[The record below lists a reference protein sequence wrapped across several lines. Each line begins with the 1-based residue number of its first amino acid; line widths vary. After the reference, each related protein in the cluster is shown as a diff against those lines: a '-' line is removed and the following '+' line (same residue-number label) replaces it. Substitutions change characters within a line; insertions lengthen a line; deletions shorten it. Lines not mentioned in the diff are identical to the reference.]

1 MTRPAALAVAVLVAA
16 ALAPPADASFGAPVQ
31 LTAGSN
37 GIGVVADTDAAGLT
51 TALVSTYMRG
61 PRLFER
67 PSGGAWSAPTALPG
81 DPKGMAGPVVDAAGN
96 GALGIAWR
104 VDAPRRYGAIA
115 VAMRDPGGALSE
127 PTEIAGDD
135 AGGVRHPALAIDPQ
149 GDALLAYN
157 TATRKVH
164 LSLRGAIA
172 ITSRRAGSFAPPA
185 IVDSTPSSAP
195 AVAMASDGTGVVAW
209 THDRRVY
216 VVSVSAAGEIG
227 KVKRFAS
234 PDGVVGLVAAAGEG
248 GAATLA
254 WVGHRP
260 GAGTVRS
267 PRSRY
272 LVRAMSRTAGHAFAA
287 IRTVAATSDYVRGIA
302 IAADED
308 GRVTLAW
315 SREHFGDDHSVGNN
329 GITSAVLATT
339 AQAGRPLPA
348 PQVVAKRGSRYLT
361 QPTVAAANGRVAL
374 AWASAASRRDAGVQA
389 AVGRPGAI
397 GSPQTVVAKT
407 LNQATF
413 APEPVIQVALAPDGA
428 ATVFYVEPTEMA
440 PPAPAF
446 VLKAADGP

>member
-1 MTRPAALAVAVLVAA
+1 
-16 ALAPPADASFGAPVQ
+16 
-31 LTAGSN
+31 
-37 GIGVVADTDAAGLT
+37 
-51 TALVSTYMRG
+51 MRY
-61 PRLFER
+61 
-67 PSGGAWSAPTALPG
+67 T
-81 DPKGMAGPVVDAAGN
+81 
-96 GALGIAWR
+96 LGIVCDQYDW
-104 VDAPRRYGAIA
+104 I
-115 VAMRDPGGALSE
+115 S
-127 PTEIAGDD
+127 
-135 AGGVRHPALAIDPQ
+135 
-149 GDALLAYN
+149 
-157 TATRKVH
+157 
-164 LSLRGAIA
+164 
-172 ITSRRAGSFAPPA
+172 A
-185 IVDSTPSSAP
+185 IVDSTPSTAP

-227 KVKRFAS
+227 KVKRFVS
-234 PDGVVGLVAAAGEG
+234 PDGVAGLVAAAGDG

-254 WVGHRP
+254 WVGRRA

-287 IRTVAATSDYVRGIA
+287 IRTVAATSDYVRA
-302 IAADED
+302 VAVAADED

-329 GITSAVLATT
+329 GITSAILATT

-361 QPTVAAANGRVAL
+361 APTVAAADGRVAL

-413 APEPVIQVALAPDGA
+413 APEPLIQVALAPDGA
-428 ATVFYVEPTEMA
+428 ATVFYVEPTEL
-440 PPAPAF
+440 PPPTDQFA
-446 VLKAADGP
+446 LKAADGP

>member
-1 MTRPAALAVAVLVAA
+1 MA
-16 ALAPPADASFGAPVQ
+16 
-31 LTAGSN
+31 
-37 GIGVVADTDAAGLT
+37 ADTDAAGAT
-51 TALVSTYMRG
+51 TALVSGYGQG
-61 PRLFER
+61 PRLFQR
-67 PSGGAWSAPTALPG
+67 ASGGPWSAPTPLPG

-104 VDAPRRYGAIA
+104 VDAPRRYAGIA
-115 VAMRDPGGALSE
+115 VAMRDPGGTLGE

-157 TATRKVH
+157 TATRQVH

-172 ITSRRAGSFAPPA
+172 ITYRRAGSFAAPA
-185 IVDSTPSSAP
+185 IVDSIPSSAP
-195 AVAMASDGTGVVAW
+195 AVAIGSDGTGVVAW

-234 PDGVVGLVAAAGEG
+234 PDGVAGLVAAAGEG

-254 WVGHRP
+254 WVGHRA

-272 LVRAMSRTAGHAFAA
+272 FVRALSRTAGHAFAA
-287 IRTVAATSDYVRGIA
+287 IRTVASTSDYVRGVA
-302 IAADED
+302 VAADED

-348 PQVVAKRGSRYLT
+348 PQIVAKRGSRYLT
-361 QPTVAAANGRVAL
+361 APSVAAANGRVAL
-374 AWASAASRRDAGVQA
+374 AWGSAAGRRAVGVQA
-389 AVGRPGAI
+389 AVGPPGAI

-407 LNQATF
+407 LNQASF
-413 APEPVIQVALAPDGA
+413 APRPSIQVTIAPGGT
-428 ATVFYVEPTEMA
+428 ATVFYAEPTEMP
-440 PPAPAF
+440 PPAPQF
-446 VLKAADGP
+446 VLKAADGR